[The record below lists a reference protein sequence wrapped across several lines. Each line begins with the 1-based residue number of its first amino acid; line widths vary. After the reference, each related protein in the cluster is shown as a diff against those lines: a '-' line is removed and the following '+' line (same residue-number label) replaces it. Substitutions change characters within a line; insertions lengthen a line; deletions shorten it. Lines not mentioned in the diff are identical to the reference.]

1 MPLCPGFPERI
12 SAVAFDLDGLMFN
25 TEHVFARAADNMLSR
40 RGLETPPDLLRR
52 MMGRRPPEGM
62 RIMRELCGIRDSV
75 EDLQAEA
82 FAEFFD
88 LLDEHLEPMPG
99 LFELLGLLESLEI
112 PRAVATSSPRDY
124 QLDLMSRVELLPRF
138 AFALTA
144 EDVQNGKP
152 HPEIYL
158 TAAARHGVSA
168 SELLVFEDSEAGTN
182 AAAAAGAFV
191 ISVPHEHSR
200 SHNFENASRIA
211 ESLMDTVVVDLLNRH
226 QPAAQV

>member
-1 MPLCPGFPERI
+1 MSMRPGFPEQI
-12 SAVAFDLDGLMFN
+12 SAVAFDLDGLMLN
-25 TEHVFARAADNMLSR
+25 TEHVFALAAENMLR
-40 RGLETPPDLLRR
+40 KRGLAMPSDLLRR

-62 RIMRELCGIRDSV
+62 RTMRELTGLHDSV

-82 FAEFFD
+82 EREFFA
-88 LLDEHLEPMPG
+88 LLDEHLETMPG
-99 LFELLGLLESLEI
+99 LFELLDLLESLEL
-112 PRAVATSSPRDY
+112 PKCVATSSPRDY
-124 QLDLMSRVELLPRF
+124 QLDLMNRFDLMPRF
-138 AFALTA
+138 RFALTA

-158 TAAARHGVSA
+158 TAAARHGVA
-168 SELLVFEDSEAGTN
+168 TSELFVFEDSEAGTN

-200 SHNFENASRIA
+200 CHNFENASRIV
-211 ESLMDTVVVDLLNRH
+211 ESLMDAVVLDVLNRQ